1 MNGTKRRQMGYG
13 VGIHQHN
20 GIHQY
25 NAETRNL
32 HYLDFVE
39 LIVR

>member
-20 GIHQY
+20 
-25 NAETRNL
+25 AETRNL

-39 LIVR
+39 LIVRSIQLIF